1 MEAQQVESGGWQQ
14 RHTLVLAS
22 FIALF
27 IAYLDRVNIAVASI
41 AMQEALGWSETEK
54 GFVLSSFFI
63 GYMAAQIVGGVL
75 ADKYGGKRVL
85 VASLVAWS
93 VFTILTPLAGS
104 ASFAALILVRIG
116 LGLGE
121 APLSPAVLS
130 LFGKWIPETERSRS
144 VAVYSSAAIAGTLV
158 ALVVT
163 GLLVASYGWQ
173 IVFYAFGFAGLVY
186 AVYLQRALYETP
198 AEHPRAS
205 AQEKAS
211 FAEQVAAAGKT
222 DIPWRRIWSLGPI
235 WALLIT
241 FFCTS
246 WSLYVF
252 MSWMPSYFA
261 SVHNLDISSVGI
273 YTMAPWAAM
282 FVMMNVAGWIAD
294 KLILMDWNITLV
306 RKLMQSIGLLGSAA
320 FLLIT
325 RTVTTPESA
334 VLCLCGALGLLAFA
348 YSGSAPN
355 VLDIAPRFG
364 GVVFGVMN
372 TLGTLPGIV
381 GVALAG
387 WLVDTTQSYDSVL
400 LLAAVVSIV
409 GAFVYIVLGSA
420 EKLIE

>member
-1 MEAQQVESGGWQQ
+1 MASNEFQPNSWQQ
-14 RHTLVLAS
+14 RHSLVLIS
-22 FIALF
+22 FLALF
-27 IAYLDRVNIAVASI
+27 IAYLDRVNIAVAGI

-63 GYMAAQIVGGVL
+63 GYMAAQIIGGVL
-75 ADKYGGKRVL
+75 ADKYGGKKVL

-130 LFGKWIPETERSRS
+130 LFGKWIPETERSRA
-144 VAVYSSAAIAGTLV
+144 VAVYSSAAIAGTLA
-158 ALVVT
+158 ALVIT
-163 GLLVASYGWQ
+163 GFLVARYGWE
-173 IVFYAFGFAGLVY
+173 IVFYIFGFAGLLY
-186 AVYLQRALYETP
+186 AIYVQRSVYETP
-198 AEHPRAS
+198 AAHPRAS
-205 AQEKAS
+205 HAEKALL
-211 FAEQVAAAGKT
+211 AGQGNSGKDT
-222 DIPWRRIWSLGPI
+222 TIPWRRIWSLPPI
-235 WALLIT
+235 WALLVT

-252 MSWMPSYFA
+252 LSWMPSYFS
-261 SVHNLDISSVGI
+261 SVHGLDISSVGI

-294 KLILMDWNITLV
+294 KLIQSGWNITLV
-306 RKLMQSIGLLGSAA
+306 RKLMQSIGLLGSAF
-320 FLLIT
+320 FLLVT
-325 RTVTTPESA
+325 RSVSTPESA
-334 VLCLCGALGLLAFA
+334 VLSLCGALGLLAFA

-409 GAFVYIVLGSA
+409 GALVYIAMGSG
-420 EKLIE
+420 EQLIE

>member
-1 MEAQQVESGGWQQ
+1 
-14 RHTLVLAS
+14 
-22 FIALF
+22 
-27 IAYLDRVNIAVASI
+27 
-41 AMQEALGWSETEK
+41 
-54 GFVLSSFFI
+54 
-63 GYMAAQIVGGVL
+63 
-75 ADKYGGKRVL
+75 
-85 VASLVAWS
+85 
-93 VFTILTPLAGS
+93 
-104 ASFAALILVRIG
+104 
-116 LGLGE
+116 
-121 APLSPAVLS
+121 
-130 LFGKWIPETERSRS
+130 
-144 VAVYSSAAIAGTLV
+144 
-158 ALVVT
+158 
-163 GLLVASYGWQ
+163 
-173 IVFYAFGFAGLVY
+173 
-186 AVYLQRALYETP
+186 
-198 AEHPRAS
+198 
-205 AQEKAS
+205 
-211 FAEQVAAAGKT
+211 
-222 DIPWRRIWSLGPI
+222 
-235 WALLIT
+235 
-241 FFCTS
+241 
-246 WSLYVF
+246 

-261 SVHNLDISSVGI
+261 SVHGLDISSVGI

-409 GAFVYIVLGSA
+409 GAVVYIALGSA

>member
-1 MEAQQVESGGWQQ
+1 MASNEFQPNSWQQ
-14 RHTLVLAS
+14 RHSLVLIS
-22 FIALF
+22 FLALF
-27 IAYLDRVNIAVASI
+27 IAYLDRVNIEVAGI
-41 AMQEALGWSETEK
+41 DMQEALCWSETEK

-63 GYMAAQIVGGVL
+63 GYMAAQIIGGVL
-75 ADKYGGKRVL
+75 ADKYGGKKVL

-130 LFGKWIPETERSRS
+130 LFGKWIPETERSRA
-144 VAVYSSAAIAGTLV
+144 VAVYSSAAIAGTLA
-158 ALVVT
+158 ALVIT
-163 GLLVASYGWQ
+163 GFLVARYGWE
-173 IVFYAFGFAGLVY
+173 IVFYIFGFAGLLY
-186 AVYLQRALYETP
+186 AIYVQRSVYETP
-198 AEHPRAS
+198 AAHPRAS
-205 AQEKAS
+205 HAEKALL
-211 FAEQVAAAGKT
+211 AGQGNSGKDT
-222 DIPWRRIWSLGPI
+222 TIPWRRIWSLPPI
-235 WALLIT
+235 WALLVT

-252 MSWMPSYFA
+252 LSWMPSYFS
-261 SVHNLDISSVGI
+261 SVHGLDISSVGI

-294 KLILMDWNITLV
+294 KLIQSGWNITLV
-306 RKLMQSIGLLGSAA
+306 RKLMQSIGLLGSAF
-320 FLLIT
+320 FLLVT
-325 RTVTTPESA
+325 RSVSTPESA
-334 VLCLCGALGLLAFA
+334 VLSLCGALGLLAFA

-409 GAFVYIVLGSA
+409 GALVYIAMGSG
-420 EKLIE
+420 EQLIE